1 MSASEIRRRKD
12 QTSIIKW
19 VSACTILIAM
29 VFHVLG
35 LTPWNSIL
43 QLIGASGWTY
53 VGFKWNEKS
62 IIMNFLPQFFII
74 IPGLIYLF
82 FFK

>member
-1 MSASEIRRRKD
+1 MSLFKLRNRKD
-12 QTSIIKW
+12 NTRIIKW
-19 VSACTILIAM
+19 VSAGTILIAM

-35 LTPWNSIL
+35 LTPWNSLL

-82 FFK
+82 FIK

>member
-1 MSASEIRRRKD
+1 MTND
-12 QTSIIKW
+12 YTNYIKW
-19 VSACTILIAM
+19 ASAITILIAM
-29 VFHVLG
+29 IFHVLG

-53 VGFKWNEKS
+53 VGLKWKERA
-62 IIMNFLPQFFII
+62 IVLNFLPQFFII

-82 FFK
+82 FYK

>member
-1 MSASEIRRRKD
+1 MNTIGIRKRKD
-12 QTSIIKW
+12 KTRVIKW
-19 VSACTILIAM
+19 VSAGTILIAM

-53 VGFKWNEKS
+53 VGFKWKEKS
-62 IIMNFLPQFFII
+62 IVMNFLPQFFII

-82 FFK
+82 FIK

>member
-1 MSASEIRRRKD
+1 MNVFETRRRKD
-12 QTSIIKW
+12 KTRIIKW

-53 VGFKWNEKS
+53 VGFKWKEKA
-62 IIMNFLPQFFII
+62 IIMNFLPQFLII
-74 IPGLIYLF
+74 IPGLIYLL